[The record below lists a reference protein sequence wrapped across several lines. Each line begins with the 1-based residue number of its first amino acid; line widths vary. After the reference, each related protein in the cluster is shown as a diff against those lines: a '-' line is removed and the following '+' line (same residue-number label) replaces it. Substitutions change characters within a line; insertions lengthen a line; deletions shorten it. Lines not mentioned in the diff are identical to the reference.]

1 MNANFSKRLIAYIID
16 FIFISAILMIIAYF
30 IPKNQNVAFLNS
42 DINDLTEQALNN
54 EITFESYFNEYSRY
68 ISSIDEANVLYN
80 VISLIIIIIYY
91 VIIPLIFKTTIGKY
105 IMKLEIKEKDGKK
118 LNIYNTF
125 VRSIIDVGII
135 YSLITMFL
143 VEIVN
148 PKIYLFSLIILGFI
162 QFILVIIS
170 IFMILYR
177 HDKRGLQDILSK
189 SNIVFRGEKE

>member
-118 LNIYNTF
+118 LNIYNTI

-135 YSLITMFL
+135 YSLITIFL